1 MLDNLP
7 VIQLNSVSKTFHQPK
22 QVVQALKDVS
32 LSINNSE
39 IYGLIGVNG
48 SGKTTL
54 AKIISTL
61 LIPDCGRVLVLEI
74 DALSFPGK
82 VKEHIGIS
90 LGEGRSFYFRLTAEQ
105 NLEFF
110 GTMLEIPPKKLKKR
124 INELLELLDL
134 KWANKTPYMEFS
146 SGMKRKLD
154 LARAMLAYPD
164 IYILDEPTNGID
176 PLSQDVIRS
185 MIFNLKK
192 EGKTILLI
200 THNLYEANILCD
212 RVGILDKGVLLWQGS
227 IEDFSEHKE
236 TSILECSFKES
247 SYDSNSNYSSNSNT
261 NFTLTESL
269 ISELSNL
276 PFVKKIT
283 KNCYD
288 NGYQIFFSK
297 GNGGLNKLLSFV
309 SSKDNLILERIN
321 LLTPTIEDIFRE
333 FVKVGESKDNKYA

>member
-1 MLDNLP
+1 MTESFP
-7 VIQLNSVSKTFHQPK
+7 AIQLDSVSKIFHQPK
-22 QVVQALKDVS
+22 QVVQALKDIT
-32 LSINNSE
+32 LSINRSE

-61 LIPDCGRVLVLEI
+61 LLPDSGEVFVCGI
-74 DALSFPGK
+74 DALDFPEK
-82 VKEHIGIS
+82 IKEHIGIS

-124 INELLELLDL
+124 IDELLELLDL
-134 KWANKTPYMEFS
+134 KWAKKTPYMEFS

-154 LARAMLAYPD
+154 LARAMLSYPD

-176 PLSQDVIRS
+176 PLSQDIIRS
-185 MIFNLKK
+185 MIFNLKR

-212 RVGILDKGVLLWQGS
+212 RVGILDKGILLWQGS
-227 IEDFSEHKE
+227 IKDFSKHKE
-236 TSILECSFKES
+236 TSILECSFKEF
-247 SYDSNSNYSSNSNT
+247 SYSFNSNND
-261 NFTLTESL
+261 FVK
-269 ISELSNL
+269 ELSKL
-276 PFVKKIT
+276 SFVKKVT
-283 KNCYD
+283 KNGYD
-288 NGYQIFFSK
+288 GSYQIFFSK
-297 GNGGLNKLLSFV
+297 ENGGLNKLLSFI
-309 SSKDNLILERIN
+309 SSKDLILDRIN

-333 FVKVGESKDNKYA
+333 FVKVEESKEDKYV